1 MNCAHNYF
9 WKSSWAHAVIS
20 LTDSYLFLMQCWL
33 RVWRSQASRT
43 NCGVGN
49 FPTDFSRFLES
60 FNDLASFTFAP
71 FVSTSPLFLRPVGS
85 AKKIQAVFQP
95 SIIFFFSFKIRI
107 LLISE
112 KSKLDKTRKRLAACV
127 WFFVLCWLPLL
138 HFSYR
143 KKLTFIKLFPSSSPS
158 VFFPVTLQE
167 NNDHVV
173 FRMPNTDLFPPP
185 CPGKSSRFFSRT
197 VISKCQY
204 SYKLSLV

>member
-1 MNCAHNYF
+1 M
-9 WKSSWAHAVIS
+9 
-20 LTDSYLFLMQCWL
+20 
-33 RVWRSQASRT
+33 
-43 NCGVGN
+43 GN

-158 VFFPVTLQE
+158 VFFPVALQE